1 MQFTAVSIPKL
12 LCKVY
17 SSVGSLQ
24 LIHVFVNIPFI
35 KWLSKKKDFSLLT
48 LEHSETD
55 KYKCWIN
62 FESKVQ
68 ILVNIYGT
76 IKTSNFQLLCFLV
89 LDYNLTC
96 SVCSKIERCYERTH
110 SLTCILKIFLF
121 CIFPPIYSILFTNL
135 L

>member
-1 MQFTAVSIPKL
+1 MGFTAVSLPKL

-17 SSVGSLQ
+17 SFVGSLQ

-35 KWLSKKKDFSLLT
+35 KWLSEKKEFSLLT

-55 KYKCWIN
+55 KYKCWVN

-89 LDYNLTC
+89 LD
-96 SVCSKIERCYERTH
+96 
-110 SLTCILKIFLF
+110 
-121 CIFPPIYSILFTNL
+121 
-135 L
+135 

>member
-1 MQFTAVSIPKL
+1 MQFTAISIPKL

-17 SSVGSLQ
+17 SFVGSLQ
-24 LIHVFVNIPFI
+24 LIPVFVNIPFI
-35 KWLSKKKDFSLLT
+35 KWLSKKKEFSLLT

-76 IKTSNFQLLCFLV
+76 IKTSKFQLRCFLV
-89 LDYNLTC
+89 LD
-96 SVCSKIERCYERTH
+96 
-110 SLTCILKIFLF
+110 
-121 CIFPPIYSILFTNL
+121 
-135 L
+135 

>member
-1 MQFTAVSIPKL
+1 MLDAVHSCKSPQVVMQGVFF
-12 LCKVY
+12 
-17 SSVGSLQ
+17 VGSLQ

-35 KWLSKKKDFSLLT
+35 KWLWKKKKEFSLLT

-55 KYKCWIN
+55 KYKCWVN

-89 LDYNLTC
+89 LD
-96 SVCSKIERCYERTH
+96 
-110 SLTCILKIFLF
+110 
-121 CIFPPIYSILFTNL
+121 
-135 L
+135 

>member
-1 MQFTAVSIPKL
+1 MLDVDHSCKSPQVVMQDVFF
-12 LCKVY
+12 
-17 SSVGSLQ
+17 VGSLQ

-35 KWLSKKKDFSLLT
+35 KWLSKKKECSLLT

-55 KYKCWIN
+55 KYKCWVN

-89 LDYNLTC
+89 LD
-96 SVCSKIERCYERTH
+96 
-110 SLTCILKIFLF
+110 
-121 CIFPPIYSILFTNL
+121 
-135 L
+135 

>member
-17 SSVGSLQ
+17 SFVGSLQ

-35 KWLSKKKDFSLLT
+35 KWLSKKEEFSLLT
-48 LEHSETD
+48 LEHSDTD
-55 KYKCWIN
+55 KYKCWVN

-76 IKTSNFQLLCFLV
+76 IKLQTFNSYVF
-89 LDYNLTC
+89 
-96 SVCSKIERCYERTH
+96 
-110 SLTCILKIFLF
+110 
-121 CIFPPIYSILFTNL
+121 
-135 L
+135 